1 MLFNLSLQNIKKSI
15 KDYSIYFITLVIAV
29 AIFYIFNSVEAQE
42 SMLKLSVYKHQM
54 VKALVQLVN
63 YLSVF
68 VSVILGFLIVYAN
81 NFLIKRRKKEIGL
94 YYTLGMSKRKV
105 SGVLLIEVALVGI
118 ISLGIGLLAGVG
130 LSQFLSLITAN
141 LFEADMDKFTF
152 IFSSSAFWK
161 TIMYFGIIYLL
172 VMAFNL
178 ITLSRYKLIDL
189 LNAGKKN
196 EKVKTRNK
204 YVTIITFILAG
215 VFLAYA
221 YKLLFDGVLFQF
233 ESDVY
238 LMIIAGALGTFLLFL
253 SLSGFLLKVIEK
265 TKKIYLKNLN
275 AFILKQVNN
284 KINTTVI
291 STTIICLML
300 LLTIGILSASMSLAG
315 TFNDSVKNNNLA
327 DFTMTSTRTY
337 NVNSEGIE
345 EKIPI
350 TNPYKDMVNE
360 DEFKKYIKEYQ
371 IVDYYESKDVTIGDF
386 LNKKAK
392 DEAENLLKQSVDLET
407 PVPIMKESQFN
418 KLMKMYGEKDLIV
431 DLKDNEYMLT
441 ANVDQIVEYYNYKF
455 EEDNTITFN
464 DKKLKSKTKDIVS
477 IGLENYSA
485 NGNDG
490 LIVLDD
496 SLVENLEKTKVN
508 LVGNYIDST
517 EENDVAF
524 SDYIDT
530 KFNTIPELMNIR
542 SRLSMEAAA
551 VGIKV
556 IMTFV
561 GLYLGITFAISSATV
576 LAIGQLS
583 ESSDNKERYRILR
596 QIGADNKMIRR
607 SLFTQIAICFM
618 LPLVVA
624 LVHAYFGL
632 NEVNKIIKIMG
643 NLDIASNI
651 FITSLFIIIV
661 YGGYFLATYLCSKNI
676 IEEKR

>member
-643 NLDIASNI
+643 NLDLASNI

>member
-1 MLFNLSLQNIKKSI
+1 MEKI
-15 KDYSIYFITLVIAV
+15 
-29 AIFYIFNSVEAQE
+29 
-42 SMLKLSVYKHQM
+42 
-54 VKALVQLVN
+54 
-63 YLSVF
+63 
-68 VSVILGFLIVYAN
+68 LIV
-81 NFLIKRRKKEIGL
+81 
-94 YYTLGMSKRKV
+94 
-105 SGVLLIEVALVGI
+105 
-118 ISLGIGLLAGVG
+118 
-130 LSQFLSLITAN
+130 
-141 LFEADMDKFTF
+141 
-152 IFSSSAFWK
+152 
-161 TIMYFGIIYLL
+161 
-172 VMAFNL
+172 
-178 ITLSRYKLIDL
+178 
-189 LNAGKKN
+189 
-196 EKVKTRNK
+196 
-204 YVTIITFILAG
+204 
-215 VFLAYA
+215 
-221 YKLLFDGVLFQF
+221 
-233 ESDVY
+233 
-238 LMIIAGALGTFLLFL
+238 
-253 SLSGFLLKVIEK
+253 
-265 TKKIYLKNLN
+265 
-275 AFILKQVNN
+275 
-284 KINTTVI
+284 
-291 STTIICLML
+291 
-300 LLTIGILSASMSLAG
+300 
-315 TFNDSVKNNNLA
+315 
-327 DFTMTSTRTY
+327 
-337 NVNSEGIE
+337 
-345 EKIPI
+345 
-350 TNPYKDMVNE
+350 E
-360 DEFKKYIKEYQ
+360 D
-371 IVDYYESKDVTIGDF
+371 
-386 LNKKAK
+386 
-392 DEAENLLKQSVDLET
+392 DE
-407 PVPIMKESQFN
+407 
-418 KLMKMYGEKDLIV
+418 
-431 DLKDNEYMLT
+431 
-441 ANVDQIVEYYNYKF
+441 
-455 EEDNTITFN
+455 
-464 DKKLKSKTKDIVS
+464 KLKSKTKDIVS

-643 NLDIASNI
+643 NLDLASNI